1 MKVLQVVGSLG
12 RGGAETMITNYNK
25 VAKENGCKFDYI
37 IHENQKFGYE
47 EDVKKLEANLFL
59 IDKPGKIGL
68 INYIKLLVKTIRENG
83 PYDAIHAHTDYQVFM
98 TVIAAK
104 IANVPNC
111 VVHSHTTNYSLI
123 QKIVNRI
130 IFFIL
135 KPVKL
140 ACGEEAGIALYG
152 KNNFFVLNNAIFV
165 DEYITINKEKIE
177 QLKKEIGILDNNI
190 VLGQVGRLINLK
202 NHIFSLKV
210 LNKLLEKNKN
220 YLLLIVGDGEEKENL
235 INICKDMGIQKNV
248 KFLGL
253 RNDMKDIYHLFDA
266 LLMPSLYEGLP
277 MTLLE
282 AQSVGIPCICSNNI
296 SKESDRKLG
305 LVNFIPLE
313 QIKWIQV
320 LESIKNNELSSIKI
334 KKAMAEYDI
343 INQCNDLLNYYQLG
357 NKK

>member
-1 MKVLQVVGSLG
+1 M
-12 RGGAETMITNYNK
+12 
-25 VAKENGCKFDYI
+25 
-37 IHENQKFGYE
+37 
-47 EDVKKLEANLFL
+47 
-59 IDKPGKIGL
+59 
-68 INYIKLLVKTIRENG
+68 
-83 PYDAIHAHTDYQVFM
+83 
-98 TVIAAK
+98 
-104 IANVPNC
+104 
-111 VVHSHTTNYSLI
+111 
-123 QKIVNRI
+123 
-130 IFFIL
+130 
-135 KPVKL
+135 
-140 ACGEEAGIALYG
+140 
-152 KNNFFVLNNAIFV
+152 
-165 DEYITINKEKIE
+165 
-177 QLKKEIGILDNNI
+177 
-190 VLGQVGRLINLK
+190 
-202 NHIFSLKV
+202 
-210 LNKLLEKNKN
+210 
-220 YLLLIVGDGEEKENL
+220 LIVGDGEEKENL